1 MQFKI
6 TLPEELIKFIEPAK
20 RQSDNKSTNQSVNKN
35 NKQIIN
41 NFQLNKQFEL
51 LLNRFL
57 KIFCLVFA
65 QVD

>member
-51 LLNRFL
+51 LLNRF
-57 KIFCLVFA
+57 
-65 QVD
+65 

>member
-1 MQFKI
+1 MHFKI

-20 RQSDNKSTNQSVNKN
+20 RQSDNNSTNQSVNKN

-51 LLNRFL
+51 LLNRFW
-57 KIFCLVFA
+57 I
-65 QVD
+65 